1 MAYFPRYCYV
11 RLSWARFGLVRDS
24 HCTSPSDDM
33 PAPGTVVDFTIF
45 MMVFSIG
52 FRIDSIHASDSLVSM
67 LYVILYIAYLC
78 QRDVTVVDATMS
90 VIVFRIGVGIHSIHA
105 SYSLVSI
112 LCVILQ
118 GRPKAAQDGPRHLE
132 RYT

>member
-1 MAYFPRYCYV
+1 
-11 RLSWARFGLVRDS
+11 
-24 HCTSPSDDM
+24 
-33 PAPGTVVDFTIF
+33 

-52 FRIDSIHASDSLVSM
+52 SRIDSLHASDSLVSM

-112 LCVILQ
+112 LCVSLQ